1 MNKRLVTKKEI
12 MDILH
17 VSITKLKEMEAK
29 GILVGV
35 QGYGKEKVYMKED
48 IDKLEDDLYQKIQAT
63 KDVLA
68 RV

>member
-1 MNKRLVTKKEI
+1 MNKRLVTKKET

-35 QGYGKEKVYMKED
+35 QGYGKEKVNPRF
-48 IDKLEDDLYQKIQAT
+48 LFH
-63 KDVLA
+63 
-68 RV
+68 